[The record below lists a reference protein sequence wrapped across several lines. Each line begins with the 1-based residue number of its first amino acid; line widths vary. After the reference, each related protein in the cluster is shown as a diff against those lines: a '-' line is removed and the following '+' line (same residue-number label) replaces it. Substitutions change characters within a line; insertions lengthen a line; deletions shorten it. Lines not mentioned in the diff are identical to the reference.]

1 MASYLFTSNKKGFG
15 PYTNLQ
21 SIICC
26 VFAIKNPDINFD
38 LLNKFLVL
46 CEYNNIEV
54 MLKNELLDDDAAE
67 VLEEKF
73 LTDDSKEETVEAI
86 TNEVEE
92 ETEENA

>member
-1 MASYLFTSNKKGFG
+1 ML
-15 PYTNLQ
+15 
-21 SIICC
+21 
-26 VFAIKNPDINFD
+26 
-38 LLNKFLVL
+38 
-46 CEYNNIEV
+46 NNIT